1 MEGVKNKRQKE
12 RIIVGVMELRV
23 IVLVT
28 LICLGTVIGQFEEE
42 EDTYRGLF
50 IGSLNSYHHQV
61 NSGFPISNMITFTF
75 KMSS

>member
-1 MEGVKNKRQKE
+1 M
-12 RIIVGVMELRV
+12 IVF
-23 IVLVT
+23 VT
-28 LICLGTVIGQFEEE
+28 LICLGSVIGQFEEE

-75 KMSS
+75 KMSSRQNPEN